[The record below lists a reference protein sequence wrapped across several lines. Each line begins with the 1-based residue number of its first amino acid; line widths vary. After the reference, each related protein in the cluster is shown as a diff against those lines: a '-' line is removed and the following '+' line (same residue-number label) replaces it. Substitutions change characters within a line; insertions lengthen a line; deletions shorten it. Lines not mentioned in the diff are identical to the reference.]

1 MNGPVTIVAGG
12 WSASQFD
19 LSKLPGTVIGVND
32 AALLIP
38 HVDVIV
44 SMDRLWAEN
53 RMDKLRGLRKPTW
66 LRKRTLMN
74 IDLTGCPWVTPFEN
88 DHQSTTLCDSPGT
101 LNGTHSGFC
110 ALNLAYQMRPSLLYL
125 VGFDMARGPQGETHW
140 FPQYPWSVSSTGA
153 ARLAVWS
160 GQFHGAAQQ
169 LREAGI
175 RTYIAT
181 RDLGPLPYTHARL
194 PFPQITRRA
203 LEAACAS

>member
-1 MNGPVTIVAGG
+1 VNGPITIVAGG

-19 LSKLPGTVIGVND
+19 LGKLPGTIIGVND
-32 AALLIP
+32 AGLLVP

-53 RMDKLRGLRKPTW
+53 RMDQLRGLRKPTW
-66 LRKRTLMN
+66 LRRRTLMN

-88 DHQSTTLCDSPGT
+88 DHQSTELCDTPGT

-110 ALNLAYQMRPSLLYL
+110 ALNLAYQMRPRTLYL
-125 VGFDMARGPQGETHW
+125 VGFDMARGPKGEAHW
-140 FPQYPWSVSSTGA
+140 FPPYPWSASSTGA
-153 ARLAVWS
+153 ARLDVWAK
-160 GQFHGAAQQ
+160 QFDGAAAQ

-175 RTYIAT
+175 QTFIAT
-181 RDLGPLPYTHARL
+181 KGLGPLPYPKPHL

-203 LEAACAS
+203 LEAVCAS